1 MSPFKWGYFPEKG
14 SRNMAEK
21 DEKNLEFNKV
31 SKAGANSAA
40 VAKKKNASK
49 KSLAWWLGVAILILI
64 SITFVLPAA
73 GIGSIFNDE
82 SSIVFGKYDGKN
94 IEFKYGNFFYNTYY
108 NTVSRLGS
116 NADFNSIFQAWQNA
130 FTQTVVHEALTQEA
144 DKAGIV
150 ATDAAINKAILDS
163 GVYNNAEGNFD
174 EEAYRAASQTTKNNI
189 YNSVKT
195 QVPAQTVLNDMSSVG
210 YSDAEKAFLRSM
222 ASTARSFKYV
232 AFDYSILSD
241 DVVDKYV
248 SENASDFTTIDL
260 QIISLPSEEAANEV
274 LAKLNGGADFAQTV
288 QESSIDNYKNNDGNI
303 GPQFAKNLKSYLALS
318 DEDLS
323 KVLSAEKDA
332 LIGPVTTS
340 TGVAVLKVVN
350 PARAYDANDAT
361 LSLAAKQTYAEANPE
376 EAKSAYEAAA
386 NSFYFATKTASFDAA
401 AENSGYLVQNV
412 PATVLN
418 PSNSSMLM
426 ISFANTD
433 SYGLLASAAAD
444 NAYITKLYKGETGS
458 ILEPQEGNNAFIV
471 TEIGADESID
481 AIASTIDTYYDYLNQ
496 NALQNDVQAGI
507 LASDKLEDNFYTTFF
522 QRVLS
527 SN

>member
-1 MSPFKWGYFPEKG
+1 
-14 SRNMAEK
+14 MAEK
-21 DEKNLEFNKV
+21 DEKNLEFKNV

-82 SSIVFGKYDGKN
+82 SSIVFGKYNGKN

-222 ASTARSFKYV
+222 VSTGRSFKYV

-248 SENASDFTTIDL
+248 SENASDFTTVDL
-260 QIISLPSEEAANEV
+260 QIISLPS
-274 LAKLNGGADFAQTV
+274 
-288 QESSIDNYKNNDGNI
+288 
-303 GPQFAKNLKSYLALS
+303 
-318 DEDLS
+318 
-323 KVLSAEKDA
+323 
-332 LIGPVTTS
+332 
-340 TGVAVLKVVN
+340 
-350 PARAYDANDAT
+350 
-361 LSLAAKQTYAEANPE
+361 
-376 EAKSAYEAAA
+376 
-386 NSFYFATKTASFDAA
+386 
-401 AENSGYLVQNV
+401 
-412 PATVLN
+412 
-418 PSNSSMLM
+418 
-426 ISFANTD
+426 
-433 SYGLLASAAAD
+433 
-444 NAYITKLYKGETGS
+444 
-458 ILEPQEGNNAFIV
+458 
-471 TEIGADESID
+471 
-481 AIASTIDTYYDYLNQ
+481 
-496 NALQNDVQAGI
+496 
-507 LASDKLEDNFYTTFF
+507 
-522 QRVLS
+522 
-527 SN
+527 